1 MRNLAHA
8 SVGDPKNYQTMV
20 KLPIFN
26 DTEYVMLQLLVKVMV
41 S

>member
-8 SVGDPKNYQTMV
+8 SLGDPKNYQTMV
-20 KLPIFN
+20 KLPVFN
-26 DTEYVMLQLLVKVMV
+26 NTEYVMLQPRLKVII